1 MARQLDDY
9 EEDEEVKE
17 SLRHYK
23 ESGYIMIN
31 GALRFQNYEKIEE
44 SDKRHIAN
52 IDSVMVE
59 GESMILHRGIK
70 DCAELLGKI
79 KGNILIDKGFTSA
92 SKKESRAE
100 NFAYDKKK
108 DKKLF
113 GCVISFKLPSN
124 IKRYE
129 YRGDNLEKEVLIQR
143 NTMLTLEME
152 KEMIKNGFR
161 YIPATIRVF
170 DPRKTE
176 EEKKNLEEVV
186 QEIREIPEK
195 EEKKEKITEEDI
207 EMFASSWA
215 RDVIEEAELSDA
227 TINDAFI
234 NEVVEINNRR
244 LSMSLPQ
251 DIIEIIKLKMIEKIS

>member
-9 EEDEEVKE
+9 EEDEDVKR

-31 GALRFQNYEKIEE
+31 GALRFQDYEKIEE
-44 SDKRHIAN
+44 SDKRHIEN

-100 NFAYDKKK
+100 NFAYDKKLY

-113 GCVISFKLPSN
+113 GCIITFKLPPN

-129 YRGDNLEKEVLIQR
+129 YRGDELEKEVLIQR
-143 NTMLTLEME
+143 NTMLMLEME
-152 KEMIKNGFR
+152 KETRKNGFR

-176 EEKKNLEEVV
+176 EEKKDLEEVV

-195 EEKKEKITEEDI
+195 EEKKEEITEEDI
-207 EMFASSWA
+207 DMFASSWA
-215 RDVIEEAELSDA
+215 SDVIDAAELSDA

-234 NEVVEINNRR
+234 NEVVEINNKH
-244 LSMSLPQ
+244 LKSPLPQ
-251 DIIEIIKLKMIEKIS
+251 DIIEIIKLKIIE